1 MYDDVCVCIYIY
13 IYIYIYM
20 YTYTYTYTSTYTYAP
35 FPPPNVIVLFW
46 PLQVDV
52 VKLEATET
60 KGALPLPLHQA
71 ALRSLAYPRNWHH
84 LRPQAAFR
92 DNLDQRQEQG
102 DIDPDKLEHYMVF
115 VGSK

>member
-13 IYIYIYM
+13 VYIYIHIYIYIYI
-20 YTYTYTYTSTYTYAP
+20 YICPLPTPQCNSSFLAP
-35 FPPPNVIVLFW
+35 PGGCGEVGGHL
-46 PLQVDV
+46 
-52 VKLEATET
+52 ET